1 MFYEIDETALIHE
14 VLITQG
20 AMPEARRNQV
30 HDKRIP
36 VLQPGADLQRRG
48 CRGYSEGERERD
60 KDRVDELEQE
70 LGSELAVKRRSGGPI
85 PVV

>member
-1 MFYEIDETALIHE
+1 
-14 VLITQG
+14 
-20 AMPEARRNQV
+20 MPEARGNEV

-48 CRGYSEGERERD
+48 CWGYSEGERERD

-70 LGSELAVKRRSGGPI
+70 LGSKLAVKRDLGWSVTLLQGHRQ
-85 PVV
+85 